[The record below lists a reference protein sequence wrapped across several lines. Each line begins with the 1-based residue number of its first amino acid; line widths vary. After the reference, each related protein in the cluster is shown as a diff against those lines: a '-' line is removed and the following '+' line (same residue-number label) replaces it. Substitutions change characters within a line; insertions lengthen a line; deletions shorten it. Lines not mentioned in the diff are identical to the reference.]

1 MLLKIAQPTLFPEVL
16 TESTVSDAA
25 SSTFVDNMRL
35 PVHRWIRFSAGF
47 SGAWA
52 QHLIQNSPTNGDTR
66 VFDPFAGSGTTLI
79 AAENA
84 GVPAFGVEAHPFI
97 YRLARAK
104 LARRS
109 EAEAF
114 RDMAESIRASATR
127 RKPEL
132 SKYPKLI
139 RACYTDE
146 TLGELDW

>member
-1 MLLKIAQPTLFPEVL
+1 MLLKTVQPTLFPEFVA
-16 TESTVSDAA
+16 EPAVSDAA

-52 QHLIQNSPTNGDTR
+52 QHLIQSAPTNKDTR

-79 AAENA
+79 AAEDA
-84 GVPAFGVEAHPFI
+84 GVAAFGVEAHPFI

-109 EAEAF
+109 E
-114 RDMAESIRASATR
+114 
-127 RKPEL
+127 
-132 SKYPKLI
+132 
-139 RACYTDE
+139 
-146 TLGELDW
+146 